1 MTTRH
6 SQFLRQS
13 VAGLIIVL
21 ASGCSHWIEL
31 SDQATPLSPSQTTI
45 ASNLRVPLLLETIH
59 ITQNGAPVAIPPALE
74 RQVLGALESTRLFS
88 QYFQSGYEQP
98 ASHEPRVTVR
108 LTMNTHIDPHPG
120 ETAWS
125 GFVIGASMFLL
136 SPVIW
141 FDYDYGTEMVLEA
154 ERWDGQTKQYTASS
168 SGSAHYYLFG
178 ASPHVIEELKGQ
190 VTDTCL
196 TSLLDQLVRDAP
208 LYLADSSPPSE
219 TTIPTVSVGAR
230 RSGTDVHPVSTSPP
244 ASSQ

>member
-6 SQFLRQS
+6 SRIFMRSL
-13 VAGLIIVL
+13 AGLIVVL

-31 SDQATPLSPSQTTI
+31 TDQAAPSPPSQTTI
-45 ASNLRVPLLLETIH
+45 SSDRRVPLLLETVRLS
-59 ITQNGAPVAIPPALE
+59 QNGAPLATPPALE
-74 RQVLGALESTRLFS
+74 RQVLGALEATQLFS

-98 ASHEPRVTVR
+98 APHEHRVTIR
-108 LTMNTHIDPHPG
+108 LRMDNHVDPHPG

-141 FDYDYGTEMVLEA
+141 FDYDYGTQMSLEV
-154 ERWDGQTKQYTASS
+154 ERWDGQMKQYTASS

-190 VTDTCL
+190 VTDNCL
-196 TSLLDQLVRDAP
+196 ASLLDQLVRDHIF
-208 LYLADSSPPSE
+208 YLADGSSQTES
-219 TTIPTVSVGAR
+219 TIRTVSVGSR
-230 RSGTDVHPVSTSPP
+230 RPTPDVHPVSTIPP
-244 ASSQ
+244 ASPQ